1 MKHQIK
7 CAAPEQHSMFY
18 SDCDPAL
25 RNACVGHLRMDFGSG
40 SEFYSTWWDNRD
52 DLNDSTF
59 KAELNDVVN
68 ELRKDG
74 LLKNR
79 SGMQKYCSYH
89 QSLNLNESYGFSVE
103 TDDHLFLL
111 RCRLLPLVGGILAAD
126 FAAAATTSC
135 CRPERGNYDCYCYC
149 YNKRELQ
156 LAQSQEQGESQSPEM
171 SL

>member
-1 MKHQIK
+1 MKFQLK
-7 CAAPEQHSMFY
+7 CANEEQKSMFY

-40 SEFYSTWWDNRD
+40 SEFWSTWWGNRD
-52 DLNDSTF
+52 DLNDSEF
-59 KAELNDVVN
+59 KAELDEVVN
-68 ELRKDG
+68 GLRKDG

-103 TDDHLFLL
+103 TDNHIFLL
-111 RCRLLPLVGGILAAD
+111 RCR
-126 FAAAATTSC
+126 
-135 CRPERGNYDCYCYC
+135 PEQGNYDCYCYC

-156 LAQSQEQGESQSPEM
+156 LAQAQSESPVM